1 MSYIYL
7 DNAATT
13 QVSESAAKVMLHYA
27 REEFYN
33 PSAGYAPALEV
44 RKQIKRSAN
53 EIAGILGASGEEII
67 FTSCATESNNHAFSC
82 GIKNKKGN
90 VIVSSMEHASVYECA
105 MRLKSKGIDVRFV
118 NPDSS
123 GHILPEDIA
132 ALADSNTAFV
142 SIIHCSNETG
152 TINDIQEIVKAVKK
166 KSPSA
171 IFHCDGVQAFCKI
184 PTDVK
189 KLGIDMYSVSA
200 HKVGGMKGTG
210 ALYVRK
216 GLNLPAFIAGG
227 GQQESRRAGT
237 ENVCGIM
244 SFAIAATEYRNA
256 ASNFNAHELRDI
268 FIQKFAG
275 DEKVKI
281 NGSGTDSGYVIS
293 ISFLGLRGEIIAHG
307 MEDKGIL
314 VGLGSACSTHI
325 RSNRVLGSMGVSK
338 EFAEGS
344 IRISFSPHNNTAEA
358 ITAADALKEITD
370 ELRVRMSR

>member
-13 QVSESAAKVMLHYA
+13 QVSESAAEAMIHYA
-27 REEFYN
+27 REEFFN

-53 EIAGILGASGEEII
+53 EIAAIMGASGEEII

-90 VIVSSMEHASVYECA
+90 VIVSLMEHASVYECA
-105 MRLKSKGIDVRFV
+105 MRLKSKGTDVRFV
-118 NPDSS
+118 SPDSS
-123 GHILPEDIA
+123 GHILPESVA
-132 ALADSNTAFV
+132 ELTDSNTAFV
-142 SIIHCSNETG
+142 SVIHCSNETG
-152 TINDIQEIVKAVKK
+152 TVNDIQEIVKAVKK

-171 IFHCDGVQAFCKI
+171 IIHCDGVQAFCKI

-189 KLGIDMYSVSA
+189 KLGVDMYSVSA
-200 HKVGGMKGTG
+200 HKVGGMKGVG
-210 ALYVRK
+210 ALYVKK

-227 GQQESRRAGT
+227 GQQEGRRSGT
-237 ENVCGIM
+237 ENVSGIIG
-244 SFAIAATEYRNA
+244 FARAATEYRNA
-256 ASNFNAHELRDI
+256 AINFNAHALRNI
-268 FIQKFAG
+268 FIQKFAD
-275 DEKVKI
+275 DERVKI
-281 NGSGTDSGYVIS
+281 NGDGTNSGYVLS

-344 IRISFSPHNNTAEA
+344 IRISFSPNNNISEATA
-358 ITAADALKEITD
+358 AADALKEITE
-370 ELRVRMSR
+370 ELRARMSR